1 MVNLEQTKLVINI
14 HYLFSLSKKKKKKL
28 VILIIHSLLTELT
41 ALIQLVNAM
50 KQRCMFMIVDFHN
63 RVMWHLWLNN
73 AADICA
79 RTGNVRILIITH
91 QRLENQA

>member
-14 HYLFSLSKKKKKKL
+14 HYLFSLSKKKKKKKEL
-28 VILIIHSLLTELT
+28 VILIIHSLLTELSTTMLLTELT

-63 RVMWHLWLNN
+63 RVMWHL
-73 AADICA
+73 
-79 RTGNVRILIITH
+79 
-91 QRLENQA
+91 

>member
-14 HYLFSLSKKKKKKL
+14 HYLFSLSKKKKKL
-28 VILIIHSLLTELT
+28 VILIIHSLLTELSTTMLLTELT

-63 RVMWHLWLNN
+63 RVMWHL
-73 AADICA
+73 
-79 RTGNVRILIITH
+79 
-91 QRLENQA
+91 

>member
-14 HYLFSLSKKKKKKL
+14 HYLFSLKKKKEL
-28 VILIIHSLLTELT
+28 VILIIHSLLTELSTTMLLTELT

-63 RVMWHLWLNN
+63 RVMWHL
-73 AADICA
+73 
-79 RTGNVRILIITH
+79 
-91 QRLENQA
+91 

>member
-28 VILIIHSLLTELT
+28 VILIIHSLLTELSTTMLLTELT

-63 RVMWHLWLNN
+63 RVMWHL
-73 AADICA
+73 
-79 RTGNVRILIITH
+79 
-91 QRLENQA
+91 